1 MNSFKLE
8 GVFPAIVTPFN
19 EDEQLDE
26 DGLRAITRY
35 VVDNG
40 VHAIMTT
47 GGTGE
52 FPLLQREERNRV
64 TQIVVEAANGQVPI
78 IAGTATCST
87 RDAIKL
93 AEDSADAGAAAAIVT
108 PPFYFRYPGD
118 ALIRHFSDL
127 ANNSPIPIV
136 LYNNPLYTGNSLSP
150 DMIAKLAE
158 NENIIGLKQSQVDL
172 GQLVEVIRLVGD
184 VISVCTGID
193 SQFYAAL
200 SVGAKG
206 IFSTAAT
213 ICPRHMVDLYELTTS
228 GESEKGRELHN
239 RLQEL
244 NRFLEYD
251 PGYVSPAKE
260 ALKLMGL
267 PGGRVRRPMPELTE
281 DERSGLSGALR
292 SLELIP
298 A

>member
-93 AEDSADAGAAAAIVT
+93 AEDSAEAGAAAAIVT
-108 PPFYFRYPGD
+108 PPQ
-118 ALIRHFSDL
+118 
-127 ANNSPIPIV
+127 
-136 LYNNPLYTGNSLSP
+136 
-150 DMIAKLAE
+150 
-158 NENIIGLKQSQVDL
+158 QSFVHRQ
-172 GQLVEVIRLVGD
+172 
-184 VISVCTGID
+184 
-193 SQFYAAL
+193 
-200 SVGAKG
+200 
-206 IFSTAAT
+206 
-213 ICPRHMVDLYELTTS
+213 
-228 GESEKGRELHN
+228 
-239 RLQEL
+239 
-244 NRFLEYD
+244 
-251 PGYVSPAKE
+251 
-260 ALKLMGL
+260 
-267 PGGRVRRPMPELTE
+267 
-281 DERSGLSGALR
+281 
-292 SLELIP
+292 
-298 A
+298 

>member
-1 MNSFKLE
+1 
-8 GVFPAIVTPFN
+8 
-19 EDEQLDE
+19 
-26 DGLRAITRY
+26 
-35 VVDNG
+35 
-40 VHAIMTT
+40 
-47 GGTGE
+47 
-52 FPLLQREERNRV
+52 
-64 TQIVVEAANGQVPI
+64 
-78 IAGTATCST
+78 
-87 RDAIKL
+87 
-93 AEDSADAGAAAAIVT
+93 
-108 PPFYFRYPGD
+108 
-118 ALIRHFSDL
+118 
-127 ANNSPIPIV
+127 
-136 LYNNPLYTGNSLSP
+136 
-150 DMIAKLAE
+150 MIAKLAE

>member
-93 AEDSADAGAAAAIVT
+93 AEDSAEAGAAAAIVT